1 MSLIELKAQLFRR
14 RCRQAGRRTVT
25 AYVCR
30 PLWPDL
36 DYEYFQIVYWIQF
49 FYDCFRRAG
58 ADALSSPAKSG
69 A

>member
-1 MSLIELKAQLFRR
+1 MSQIELKAQLFRR

-49 FYDCFRRAG
+49 F
-58 ADALSSPAKSG
+58 
-69 A
+69 